1 MSERE
6 DALLTPATLPAI
18 QAALAAAGVAPKP
31 EWKLDG
37 VNLLPYL
44 TGEKSDPPHDMLYW
58 RFGQQI
64 ALRKGECALAAEPVA
79 GFAYRTDDVISI
91 DCAIVGSNRQ
101 DIVPGLVKR
110 RAHEVV
116 HGGVDEAVAVLDRLN
131 LECLADR
138 RQIQRFDTN
147 VLGAIYHVVEH
158 FSMHTGQIIM
168 LAKMQTAKDAGFY
181 KLRADGTPEPTW
193 TATGRPFE
201 RGAKP

>member
-1 MSERE
+1 MEIPALFVQQSRE
-6 DALLTPATLPAI
+6 YFGEYLAKIETVIAPLTVEQVWWRPNEASNSIGNLMLHLAGNVRQWMVGGVGKDDVTRDRAREFATREMVPVATL
-18 QAALAAAGVAPKP
+18 VA
-31 EWKLDG
+31 E
-37 VNLLPYL
+37 
-44 TGEKSDPPHDMLYW
+44 
-58 RFGQQI
+58 
-64 ALRKGECALAAEPVA
+64 LRGA
-79 GFAYRTDDVISI
+79 
-91 DCAIVGSNRQ
+91 
-101 DIVPGLVKR
+101 
-110 RAHEVV
+110 
-116 HGGVDEAVAVLDRLN
+116 VDEAVAVLDRLN

-193 TATGRPFE
+193 TNTGRPFE